1 MTKQYER
8 KAKGGN
14 LLSAFELYQRNN
26 DNVPGLGEMLVMSG
40 SKPVGITFRMDTL
53 MSQER
58 FVQIMR
64 SIFAA

>member
-14 LLSAFELYQRNN
+14 LLSAFELYQRNT
-26 DNVPGLGEMLVMSG
+26 DNMPGLGEMLVDEWFETCRDY
-40 SKPVGITFRMDTL
+40 I
-53 MSQER
+53 QER